1 MTLTKS
7 IARVALATGLL
18 LLIPLT
24 AKLTLADMAWS
35 PGDFVAAGILLFGAG
50 LTFVL
55 IARLGDNTAYRL
67 AAGVAVAAG
76 LLLVWA
82 NLAVGLVGSEDNP
95 ANLLYGGVL
104 AVALIGA
111 IVARFRPLGMSRAMF
126 AAGLTYAVVTA
137 IALFI
142 WKPTGAAAE
151 PQVGLVNV
159 VGANAVFAAIWVVS
173 GLLFRRASAMGPD
186 SGRRLA

>member
-1 MTLTKS
+1 MTL
-7 IARVALATGLL
+7 IQHIGRVALGTALL
-18 LLIPLT
+18 LLIPLA
-24 AKLTLADMAWS
+24 AKLFLAGMAWTLF
-35 PGDFVAAGILLFGAG
+35 DFVAAGILLFCAG

-55 IARLGDNTAYRL
+55 IAQQSDNTAYRL
-67 AAGVAVAAG
+67 AVGVAVAAG

-111 IVARFRPLGMSRAMF
+111 FGARFRPLGMSRAMF
-126 AAGLTYAVVTA
+126 GAALTYVVVTA

-142 WKPTGAAAE
+142 WKPSADTAE
-151 PQVGLVNV
+151 HSISLVNV
-159 VGANAVFAAIWVVS
+159 LVANAVFAALWVAS
-173 GLLFRRASAMGPD
+173 GWLFRRASTTGA
-186 SGRRLA
+186 